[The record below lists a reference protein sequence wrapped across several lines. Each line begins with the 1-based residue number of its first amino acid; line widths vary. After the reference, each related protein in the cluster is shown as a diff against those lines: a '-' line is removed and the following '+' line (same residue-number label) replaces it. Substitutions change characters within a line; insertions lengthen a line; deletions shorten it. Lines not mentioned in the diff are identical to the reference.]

1 MRVYV
6 AGNITVDETWSVTDI
21 PAKGASV
28 HGYHRSQNIGGKGA
42 NQAIVLS
49 RCGIETVLLAATGH
63 DSKGNWIRQQLIHE
77 PVTLLPAQP
86 VAALSD
92 TSLILN
98 SADGDNAII
107 TSTAAAEALDI
118 ATLSHHLAGAR
129 PGDLLVQQG
138 NFSPG
143 KTHAL
148 FSLAKSLGLITVFN
162 PSPVNAGFHA
172 CWPQVDIAVVNQHEA
187 QQLAPGAVKMLVV
200 THGSAGAWL
209 IQGEQRTFCP
219 AQPAHA
225 VDTTGAGD
233 TFLAVMLASAL
244 LRGGEIDKLALT
256 HASKAAALTVSRHGT
271 RQAFPT
277 AEELAAL
284 LQAGGESAVI

>member
-6 AGNITVDETWSVTDI
+6 AGNITVDEIWSVTDI

-28 HGYHRSQNIGGKGA
+28 HGYQRSQDIGGKGA

-63 DSKGNWIRQQLIHE
+63 DSKGIWIRQQLMNE
-77 PVTLLPAQP
+77 PVTLLPTQP

-107 TSTAAAEALDI
+107 TSTTAAEALDMN
-118 ATLSHHLAGAR
+118 TLSHHLAGAR

-138 NFSPG
+138 NFSPE

-148 FSLAKSLGLITVFN
+148 FSLAKSHGLITVFN
-162 PSPVNAGFHA
+162 PSPVHAGFAA
-172 CWPQVDIAVVNQHEA
+172 CWPQVDIAVLNQHEA
-187 QQLAPGAVKMLVV
+187 QQLQPSAVKTLVI

-209 IQGEQRTFCP
+209 IQGDQRTFCP
-219 AQPAHA
+219 AQPVNA

-233 TFLAVMLASAL
+233 TFLAVMLASAI

-256 HASKAAALTVSRHGT
+256 HATQAAALTVSRYGT
-271 RQAFPT
+271 LQAFPT
-277 AEELAAL
+277 TEQLAAL
-284 LQAGGESAVI
+284 LQAGGESAVT

>member
-28 HGYHRSQNIGGKGA
+28 HGYHRSQDIGGKGA

-63 DSKGNWIRQQLIHE
+63 DSKGNWIRQQLINE

-118 ATLSHHLAGAR
+118 TTLSHHLAGAR

-162 PSPVNAGFHA
+162 PSPVNAGFRA

-187 QQLAPGAVKMLVV
+187 QQLAPGAVKTLVI

-209 IQGEQRTFCP
+209 IQGEQRTFCA

>member
-28 HGYHRSQNIGGKGA
+28 HGYHRSQDIGGKGA

-187 QQLAPGAVKMLVV
+187 QQFAPGAVKTLVV

-219 AQPAHA
+219 AQVASA

>member
-28 HGYHRSQNIGGKGA
+28 HGYQRSQDIGGKGA

-49 RCGIETVLLAATGH
+49 RCGIETCLIAATGH
-63 DSKGNWIRQQLIHE
+63 DSKGKWIRQQLMNE
-77 PVTLLPAQP
+77 PVTLLPTQP
-86 VAALSD
+86 MTALSD
-92 TSLILN
+92 TSLILH

-107 TSTAAAEALDI
+107 TSTSAADALDI
-118 ATLSHHLAGAR
+118 TTLGHHLASAR

-138 NFSPG
+138 NFSPE

-148 FSLAKSLGLITVFN
+148 FSLAKSCGLITVFN
-162 PSPVNAGFHA
+162 PSPVHA
-172 CWPQVDIAVVNQHEA
+172 AFASCWSLVDIAVVNQHEA
-187 QQLAPGAVKMLVV
+187 QQLQPRAVKTLV
-200 THGSAGAWL
+200 TTLGSAGAWL
-209 IQGEQRTFCP
+209 TQGDQRTFCP
-219 AQPAHA
+219 AQPVNAT
-225 VDTTGAGD
+225 DTTGAGD
-233 TFLAVMLASAL
+233 TFLAVMLASAI
-244 LRGGEIDKLALT
+244 LRGGEIDALALT
-256 HASKAAALTVSRHGT
+256 HASQAAALTVSRHGT

-284 LQAGGESAVI
+284 LQSGGEPAVI

>member
-28 HGYHRSQNIGGKGA
+28 HGYHRSQDIGGKGA

-49 RCGIETVLLAATGH
+49 HCGIETVLLAATGH

-187 QQLAPGAVKMLVV
+187 QQFAPGAVKTLVV

>member
-28 HGYHRSQNIGGKGA
+28 HGYQRSQDIGGKGA

-49 RCGIETVLLAATGH
+49 RCGIETCLIAATGH
-63 DSKGNWIRQQLIHE
+63 DSKGKWIRQQLMNE
-77 PVTLLPAQP
+77 PVTLLPTQP
-86 VAALSD
+86 MTALSD
-92 TSLILN
+92 TSLILH

-107 TSTAAAEALDI
+107 TSTSAAEALDI
-118 ATLSHHLAGAR
+118 TTLGHHLASAR

-138 NFSPG
+138 NFSPE

-148 FSLAKSLGLITVFN
+148 FSLAKSCGLITVFN
-162 PSPVNAGFHA
+162 PSPVHAGFA
-172 CWPQVDIAVVNQHEA
+172 SCWSLVDIAVVNQHEA
-187 QQLAPGAVKMLVV
+187 QQLQPRAVKTLV
-200 THGSAGAWL
+200 TTLGSAGAWL
-209 IQGEQRTFCP
+209 TQGDQRTFCP
-219 AQPAHA
+219 AQPVNAT
-225 VDTTGAGD
+225 DTTGAGD
-233 TFLAVMLASAL
+233 TFLAVMLASAIR
-244 LRGGEIDKLALT
+244 RGGEIDALALT
-256 HASKAAALTVSRHGT
+256 HASQAAALTVSRHGT

-284 LQAGGESAVI
+284 LQSGGEPAVI

>member
-28 HGYHRSQNIGGKGA
+28 HGYPRSLDIGGKGA
-42 NQAIVLS
+42 NQAILLS
-49 RCGIETVLLAATGH
+49 RCGIETYLIAATGH
-63 DSKGNWIRQQLIHE
+63 DSNGKWIRQQLMNE
-77 PVTLLPAQP
+77 PVTLLPTQP
-86 VAALSD
+86 MTALSD
-92 TSLILN
+92 TSLILH

-107 TSTAAAEALDI
+107 TSTTAADSLDI
-118 ATLSHHLAGAR
+118 NTLTRHLARAR

-138 NFSPG
+138 NFSPE
-143 KTHAL
+143 KTYAL
-148 FSLAKSLGLITVFN
+148 FNEAKSRGLITVFN
-162 PSPVNAGFHA
+162 PSPVQAGFSA
-172 CWPQVDIAVVNQHEA
+172 CWPLVDIAVVNQHEA
-187 QQLAPGAVKMLVV
+187 QQLPPGAVHTLVV
-200 THGSAGAWL
+200 TYGSAGAWL
-209 IQGEQRTFCP
+209 IQGDRRTFSP

-244 LRGGEIDKLALT
+244 LRGGDVDTLALT
-256 HASKAAALTVSRHGT
+256 HASQAAALTVSRPGT
-271 RQAFPT
+271 LQAFPT

-284 LQAGGESAVI
+284 LQTGGESALT

>member
-21 PAKGASV
+21 PVKGASV
-28 HGYHRSQNIGGKGA
+28 HGYQRSQDIGGKGA
-42 NQAIVLS
+42 NQAILLS
-49 RCGIETVLLAATGH
+49 RCGIETCLIAATGY
-63 DSKGNWIRQQLIHE
+63 DSNGEWIRQQLMNE

-86 VAALSD
+86 MTALSD
-92 TSLILN
+92 TSLILH

-107 TSTAAAEALDI
+107 TTTAAADSLDI
-118 ATLSHHLAGAR
+118 DTLNHHLASAR

-138 NFSPG
+138 NFSPE

-148 FSLAKSLGLITVFN
+148 FHQAKSRGLITVFN
-162 PSPVNAGFHA
+162 PSPVHAGFST
-172 CWPQVDIAVVNQHEA
+172 CWPLVDIAVVNQHEA
-187 QQLAPGAVKMLVV
+187 QQLQPGAVRTLVI

-209 IQGEQRTFCP
+209 IQGDQRTFSP
-219 AQPAHA
+219 AQAVNA

-244 LRGGEIDKLALT
+244 LRGGEIDTLALS
-256 HASKAAALTVSRHGT
+256 HASQAAALTVSRPGT

-277 AEELAAL
+277 AQELAAL
-284 LQAGGESAVI
+284 LQTGGESALT

>member
-28 HGYHRSQNIGGKGA
+28 HGYHRSQDIGGKGA

-172 CWPQVDIAVVNQHEA
+172 CWPQMDIAVVNQHEA
-187 QQLAPGAVKMLVV
+187 QQFAPGAVKTLVV

-219 AQPAHA
+219 AQPTHA

-277 AEELAAL
+277 VEELAAL

>member
-28 HGYHRSQNIGGKGA
+28 HGYQRSQDIGGKGA

-49 RCGIETVLLAATGH
+49 RCGIETCLLAATGH
-63 DSKGNWIRQQLIHE
+63 DSNGKWIRQQLMNE
-77 PVTLLPAQP
+77 PVTLLPTQSIT
-86 VAALSD
+86 ALSD
-92 TSLILN
+92 TSLILH

-107 TSTAAAEALDI
+107 TSKTAAEALDI
-118 ATLSHHLAGAR
+118 DTLRHHLASAR

-138 NFSPG
+138 NFSPE

-148 FSLAKSLGLITVFN
+148 FSLAKSQGLITVFN
-162 PSPVNAGFHA
+162 PSPVHAGFAA
-172 CWPQVDIAVVNQHEA
+172 CWSLVDIAVANQHEA
-187 QQLAPGAVKMLVV
+187 QQLQPDAVNTVV
-200 THGSAGAWL
+200 TTLGSAGVWL
-209 IQGEQRTFCP
+209 TQGDQRIFCP
-219 AQPAHA
+219 AHPADA

-233 TFLAVMLASAL
+233 TFLAVMLASAI
-244 LRGGEIDKLALT
+244 LREGDIDALALA
-256 HASKAAALTVSRHGT
+256 HASQAAALTVSRYGT

-284 LQAGGESAVI
+284 LQSGGESAIT